1 MLKKLSEKIG
11 FTFSELAIISFLLAV
26 LLFGTAAKFFIQS
39 NNSFDYKTFSYA
51 HDDSLFFSDYSGI
64 DSSNAI
70 GTSDSLS
77 KSNVLGF
84 KSRDFSRIAPKSIPG
99 DNSIGLNKSGITDPT
114 LVPGIGKVTAKNIIE
129 LRNKRGKFS
138 NLDELLDVK
147 GIGDKKFNKI
157 KRYFYID

>member
-11 FTFSELAIISFLLAV
+11 FTVNELTIISFLLAI
-26 LLFGTAAKFFIQS
+26 LLVGAAAKFFIQS
-39 NNSFDYKTFSYA
+39 KDSIDYKTFSYA

-64 DSSNAI
+64 DSSNAL

-84 KSRDFSRIAPKSIPG
+84 KSRDFSRTAPKSTPG
-99 DNSIGLNKSGITDPT
+99 DNSIGLNKSGLTDLT

-129 LRNKRGKFS
+129 LRNTRGKFS
-138 NLDELLDVK
+138 NLEELLDVK